1 MCVLSPLLSNVG
13 VEYTANTHTWFPHYW
28 FNHIAIAIM
37 KSRMGR
43 SPGALRVFSSM
54 DYKNWWERNSFMY
67 REEFGNKGIKSFLG
81 RNVNQME
88 EPKIK
93 DGGKKKEVAV
103 S

>member
-1 MCVLSPLLSNVG
+1 MSRVLVCLLNLLLSNVG
-13 VEYTANTHTWFPHYW
+13 VEYNANVHTWFPHYW
-28 FNHIAIAIM
+28 FNHIAVAIM

-43 SPGALRVFSSM
+43 SPGPLGIFSSR

-88 EPKIK
+88 
-93 DGGKKKEVAV
+93 
-103 S
+103 

>member
-1 MCVLSPLLSNVG
+1 
-13 VEYTANTHTWFPHYW
+13 
-28 FNHIAIAIM
+28 
-37 KSRMGR
+37 MGR
-43 SPGALRVFSSM
+43 SPRALRVFSSM